1 MTSSVC
7 GTGTESSQSSSTA
20 AYPVYKGIW
29 LGWELLRFCSL
40 PAHTSL
46 LREIGI
52 KWTLGDPG
60 VWQTELQGWKQELGT
75 SMGRGLMLL
84 RIEPSLLSNSPE
96 SRQPLIIKKGRFLSD
111 LHFTPTAGPTQSGP
125 VCEPLQGPEQHWES
139 WRRQQMCADKSHT
152 EGNRLRDFIKDLE
165 QLCCTQGRMTV
176 G

>member
-1 MTSSVC
+1 
-7 GTGTESSQSSSTA
+7 
-20 AYPVYKGIW
+20 
-29 LGWELLRFCSL
+29 
-40 PAHTSL
+40 
-46 LREIGI
+46 
-52 KWTLGDPG
+52 
-60 VWQTELQGWKQELGT
+60 
-75 SMGRGLMLL
+75 MGRGLMLL

-165 QLCCTQGRMTV
+165 QLCCTQGRMTLGQITAQLTIYLPKRKAIAAPRNCSPLEINFSAYYCPKRLWNGIFTV
-176 G
+176 QLQLTASLNPTVIINLLTLSNIN